1 MKKLSKIVA
10 LLLAG
15 ALTMLLFTACSG
27 GGGGGSFGHR
37 DKDEEDRAFGKFT
50 SMTQA
55 SGLTVN
61 DENLQAVADGHLQKD
76 LNSSVE
82 IFGAKLVGKVHVEG
96 EDQKELTITVTGS
109 YKYGYIVNTILNEIQ
124 DAVGKKRRAA
134 DHGGDDQPFAAALDQ
149 AVEGKDAALVV
160 VVGLHGDQHVLD
172 CGHERHG
179 PDDERKCAQDHVLTD
194 GADAAVVGD
203 DGFHGVHGARADVA
217 VDDAERNEQHTGG
230 EGDGTV
236 PALTL
241 LVLETC
247 LQFVVCHVDS
257 LRHLISVGTEIFYA
271 VFIYKSSLAHRG
283 ALDNNPQLGSIRLRR

>member
-15 ALTMLLFTACSG
+15 ALTMLLFTAC

-37 DKDEEDRAFGKFT
+37 DQDKEDEAFGKFT

-124 DAVGKKRRAA
+124 DAVGKKLPGTNV
-134 DHGGDDQPFAAALDQ
+134 DVKG
-149 AVEGKDAALVV
+149 EGSWTKLGVV
-160 VVGLHGDQHVLD
+160 V
-172 CGHERHG
+172 R
-179 PDDERKCAQDHVLTD
+179 TD
-194 GADAAVVGD
+194 GTHSYIAVAFKV
-203 DGFHGVHGARADVA
+203 
-217 VDDAERNEQHTGG
+217 
-230 EGDGTV
+230 
-236 PALTL
+236 
-241 LVLETC
+241 
-247 LQFVVCHVDS
+247 
-257 LRHLISVGTEIFYA
+257 
-271 VFIYKSSLAHRG
+271 K
-283 ALDNNPQLGSIRLRR
+283 NPNYNKNK